1 MFEHKIMRNQELM
14 ANWQRSLKKAIETN
28 RYDSRYN
35 VIDRALRGGTPR
47 YDVSYDYALRMM
59 YQMVRDGKPCSRRS
73 KLKRQMWEEI
83 SLHVRRVMH
92 RRKCTIAEAVATVL
106 AEQKASR
113 YFLSKKQASKI
124 IYHEIHNRSNYR
136 SLTLF
141 SLSSCHS
148 HRAVES
154 TAGLQ
159 THTETA
165 DSVAA
170 TRRITASAKEASET
184 VEINF
189 FAPDSTGRQAVRS
202 ISRHRRLAAEER
214 TDTVAVAATG
224 VSIGTTEQT
233 TSTRR
238 LPTRY
243 RLSLAALLAAATTLI
258 LITFTIKKRQ

>member
-28 RYDSRYN
+28 
-35 VIDRALRGGTPR
+35 R

-124 IYHEIHNRSNYR
+124 IYHEIHNRSN
-136 SLTLF
+136 
-141 SLSSCHS
+141 
-148 HRAVES
+148 
-154 TAGLQ
+154 
-159 THTETA
+159 
-165 DSVAA
+165 
-170 TRRITASAKEASET
+170 
-184 VEINF
+184 
-189 FAPDSTGRQAVRS
+189 
-202 ISRHRRLAAEER
+202 HRRL
-214 TDTVAVAATG
+214 TV
-224 VSIGTTEQT
+224 
-233 TSTRR
+233 
-238 LPTRY
+238 
-243 RLSLAALLAAATTLI
+243 
-258 LITFTIKKRQ
+258 